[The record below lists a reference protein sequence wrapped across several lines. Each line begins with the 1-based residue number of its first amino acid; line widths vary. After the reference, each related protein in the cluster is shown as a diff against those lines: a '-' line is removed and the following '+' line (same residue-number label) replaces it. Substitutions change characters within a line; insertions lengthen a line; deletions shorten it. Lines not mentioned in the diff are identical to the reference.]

1 MLKRVAFLAALAFCL
16 SFLSNQLSGAPRPVT
31 AQTHSKRYGRSLKH
45 RRHVVRHRVYHRRRW
60 SPWHVSSYA
69 RSPYDDDP
77 AGEDPAVR
85 AAAIAALG
93 RWNGSVVVVD
103 PATGRIL
110 SIVNQKL
117 ALESAFT
124 PCSTFKPV
132 VATAALKEGLITPAT
147 EIWVGRRTRL
157 DLAQALAHSNNMFFA
172 KLGQMLGFERVQY
185 YAHQFGLGEKAGWN
199 IPDESPG
206 KFPSAPPKDGG
217 VGLLTSFGTDIE
229 VTPLQ
234 MAAILSAFAN
244 GGTMYYLQYPRT
256 QLEADAFKPMVRRH
270 LESLSEYFPYV
281 KQGLAEAVIYG
292 TARLAY
298 DPEEQIFG
306 KTGTCSEDGARLGW
320 FVSYANAQQPKYV
333 VVVLLRG
340 GRPMYGPHAAG
351 IAGKIYRDLRVHE
364 QEAAQSEEPDS
375 AQTAGQR

>member
-1 MLKRVAFLAALAFCL
+1 
-16 SFLSNQLSGAPRPVT
+16 
-31 AQTHSKRYGRSLKH
+31 
-45 RRHVVRHRVYHRRRW
+45 
-60 SPWHVSSYA
+60 VSSYA
-69 RSPYDDDP
+69 NSAEDDDP

-93 RWNGSVVVVD
+93 RWNGSVLVVD
-103 PATGRIL
+103 PHTGRIL
-110 SIVNQKL
+110 TTVNQKV

-132 VATAALKEGLITPAT
+132 VALGALKEGLITPET
-147 EIWVGRRTRL
+147 EIRVGRRTRL
-157 DLAQALAHSNNMFFA
+157 NLTEALARSNNTFFG
-172 KLGQMLGFERVQY
+172 KVGQMLGFKRVSH
-185 YAHQFGLGEKAGWN
+185 YAHEFGLGEKAGLN
-199 IPDESPG
+199 IPGESPG
-206 KFPSAPPKDGG
+206 KFPAQPPKDG
-217 VGLLTSFGTDIE
+217 VGLLSSHGEDIE

-234 MAAILSAFAN
+234 MAAILSAIAN

-256 QLEADAFKPMVRRH
+256 PEELAAFRPIVRRH
-270 LESLSEYFPYV
+270 LEDMSEFFPYV
-281 KQGLAEAVIYG
+281 KQGLAAAVIYG

-340 GRPMYGPHAAG
+340 GRLMYGPHAAE
-351 IAGKIYRDLRVHE
+351 IAGKLYRELRLHD
-364 QEAAQSEEPDS
+364 QEALGAEDPYS
-375 AQTAGQR
+375 ASAGSQR